1 MMERKLRSRTF
12 SLVRD
17 VDEACQET
25 FSMEAEVNDASHET
39 ELDGA
44 IVELNEEVNSV
55 TDRQMKGHSDSSNN
69 VAMSANQFHKFMSTV
84 MKEFDDLKSRMS
96 SENTKLAESIK
107 AVADEMSTKTEVAN
121 QNLSESLTKQL
132 REENKSL
139 KKEFSSK
146 LKSEILNLRP

>member
-1 MMERKLRSRTF
+1 MMERKLWNRTF

-25 FSMEAEVNDASHET
+25 FSMEAKVNDASHET

-69 VAMSANQFHKFMSTV
+69 VVMLANQFHEFMSTV

-121 QNLSESLTKQL
+121 QNLSDSLTKQF
-132 REENKSL
+132 RKENESL
-139 KKEFSSK
+139 KKEFSSR
-146 LKSEILNLRP
+146 LKSEVLNLRP